1 MTHHREKLTEEFAR
15 TVTVPGKYR
24 DAHGLMLRVM
34 PSGSKQWV
42 QRIAVH
48 GRRRELGLGGYPLV
62 SLAEARKAAFNNRR
76 IARGGGD
83 PFAANRSGIPTFQEA
98 ADKVIEIRRPSW
110 SSAKH
115 AAEWEAT
122 LHRYVFPQI
131 GGKRV
136 DQIGT
141 SDVAAVLMP
150 IWHEKNQT
158 ARRVRQRIGTVMK
171 WSVGR
176 GHRQDNPAGEAMD
189 SVLPRHDG
197 TPRRRPALPYAEVA
211 DAIQSVRC
219 SAAARPI
226 KLAFEF
232 LVLTARNSGEVR
244 PARWDEFN
252 FEGAEWSIPDMR
264 LAANQNWRVPLST
277 RAMEVLREAREN
289 SDTSGLVFPSPTG
302 RPLADSR
309 LSELCRELN
318 IQAVPNGFR
327 SSFRAWAMEQANVP
341 YTVVE
346 VALARTSKSEARAGD
361 MHSDLFHRWREL
373 MNDWADYLVSA

>member
-1 MTHHREKLTEEFAR
+1 MTHHREKLTEEFVR
-15 TVTVPGKYR
+15 TATEPGKYR

-62 SLAEARKAAFNNRR
+62 SLADAREAALSNRR

-83 PFAANRSGIPTFQEA
+83 PFSARRSDVPTFQQA

-115 AAEWEAT
+115 ATEWEAI
-122 LHRYVFPQI
+122 LRRYVFPQL

-136 DQIGT
+136 DVIST

-150 IWHEKNQT
+150 IWREKHQT
-158 ARRVRQRIGTVMK
+158 ARRVRQRIGAVMK
-171 WSVGR
+171 WSIER
-176 GHRQDNPAGEAMD
+176 GHRQDNPAGGAID
-189 SVLPRHDG
+189 AVLPRYES
-197 TPRRRPALPYAEVA
+197 TPRRQLALPYAEVA
-211 DAIQSVRC
+211 GAIQSVRR
-219 SAAARPI
+219 SAAASSI

-252 FEGAEWSIPDMR
+252 LESAEWSIPDMR
-264 LAANQNWRVPLST
+264 IAANQNCRVPLST
-277 RAMEVLREAREN
+277 RAMEVLAEAREN
-289 SDTSGLVFPSPTG
+289 SDMSGLVFPSPTG
-302 RPLADSR
+302 RPLSDSR
-309 LSELCRELN
+309 LSKLCRELK

-346 VALARTSKSEARAGD
+346 VALARTSKSEAKARN
-361 MHSDLFHRWREL
+361 MHLDSFERWREL